1 MSEELNKRV
10 GDYEILG
17 TLGIGGMG
25 KVFKVRNVITDRIEA
40 MKILAPDL
48 AGRQDVT
55 DRFLREIKVLAT
67 LEHPNIATLRT
78 ALKVNDQFVMIM
90 EYVEGTTLSA
100 RLGKGPI
107 PVPDVLDYVDQ
118 ALAGLSY
125 AHQKQV
131 IHRDV
136 KPGNMMLTPNGVV
149 KVMDFGIA
157 RAGGDQGMTMSG
169 TTLGSLC
176 YMSPEQVR
184 GQNVD
189 VRSDLYS
196 MGVSLYELVTG
207 ERPFRA
213 DSDFSLM
220 TAQIEQAP
228 KPPVQMRPDLPAE
241 LNEIILTAMAKD
253 PRERFQTADA
263 FRNAVNSVRKTLGDA
278 PTMES
283 IPVPKTIGTS
293 TPVSVPKTEPS
304 TSTRTLEMAHVL
316 FTDIVAYSQL
326 PMDTQE
332 QTLRQ
337 LQDIVRGTAEFS
349 RAQGVGQLIILPT
362 GDGMALVFFGDAE
375 APARCALEMDRVLR
389 KQSGIPLRM
398 GIHTGPVYRVA
409 DINANRNV
417 AGGGINMAQRVMDC
431 GDAGHILVSGAVSD
445 VLGQVSTW
453 RQSLHDL
460 GEAEVKHG
468 IRVRIYNLY
477 SDDFGNKETPKKIE
491 AARKAVGATTTATLT
506 PPSIPVPVT
515 APPAQVPRPAI
526 PSATPLAPPPTGRRG
541 LYMAMGALLVLV
553 VLVAAGLYV
562 PYRNK
567 TRASDSVNP
576 QPSSNGAA
584 KPTETTSTPNTNNGA
599 PVPTTTL
606 PNGAANSNT
615 NSVPTSAVPESTPAP
630 AQQVQKLPAGKHAVA
645 SGAPPTQQPVQQDA
659 QAAPSAPPP
668 PDDSAQLE
676 ELEQSVDQLSSRAA
690 AVNDSLDNLRR
701 QQAASGFGLRGDIS
715 STQEMMKTHLGRAQ
729 AALQAHDLKNA
740 QKYSDQASADVEKL
754 EKFLG
759 R

>member
-17 TLGIGGMG
+17 TLGTGGMG

-67 LEHPNIATLRT
+67 LDHPNIAALRT
-78 ALKVNDQFVMIM
+78 AIKVNDQFVMIM

-100 RLGKGPI
+100 RLAKGPI

-118 ALAGLSY
+118 GLAGLSY

-176 YMSPEQVR
+176 YMSPEQVK

-228 KPPVQMRPDLPAE
+228 KPPVQLRPDVPAE

-263 FRNAVNSVRKTLGDA
+263 FRNAVSSVRKTLGEA

-283 IPVPKTIGTS
+283 IPVPKTLTGTA
-293 TPVSVPKTEPS
+293 TPVPKTEPS

-337 LQDIVRGTAEFS
+337 LQDIVRGTTEFS
-349 RAQGVGQLIILPT
+349 RAQGMGQLIILPT

-431 GDAGHILVSGAVSD
+431 GDAGHILVSGALSD

-468 IRVRIYNLY
+468 VRVRIYNLY
-477 SDDFGNKETPKKIE
+477 NDEYGNKETPKKLE
-491 AARKAVGATTTATLT
+491 AARKAAGATTTATLT
-506 PPSIPVPVT
+506 PPSIPVP
-515 APPAQVPRPAI
+515 APALPTPAQPI
-526 PSATPLAPPPTGRRG
+526 PSVLGAAPPPNRRG
-541 LYMAMGALLVLV
+541 LYMAMGALLVVV

-567 TRASDSVNP
+567 TKANDNVP
-576 QPSSNGAA
+576 PVQAAPSGSG
-584 KPTETTSTPNTNNGA
+584 TTSTPS
-599 PVPTTTL
+599 V
-606 PNGAANSNT
+606 SNT
-615 NSVPTSAVPESTPAP
+615 SGGTTPANTSGASENTPATSPAPTNANANANLAPTSPESTPAP
-630 AQQVQKLPAGKHAVA
+630 PNPQTQKMPSGTKRAVATGNSNPAQQEAQ
-645 SGAPPTQQPVQQDA
+645 APPA
-659 QAAPSAPPP
+659 Q
-668 PDDSAQLE
+668 PDDSAQLA
-676 ELEQSVDQLSSRAA
+676 ELEQTVDQLGGRAA

-715 STQEMMKTHLGRAQ
+715 SAQEMMKTHLNRAQ
-729 AALQAHDLKNA
+729 AALQAHDVKNA

>member
-17 TLGIGGMG
+17 VLGSGGMG

-40 MKILAPDL
+40 MKILSSEL

-55 DRFLREIKVLAT
+55 DRFLREIKVLAA
-67 LEHPNIATLRT
+67 LDHPNIAALRT
-78 ALKVNDQFVMIM
+78 ALNVNNQFVMIM

-100 RLGKGPI
+100 RLSMGRI
-107 PVPDVLDYVDQ
+107 PVADVLNYVDQ
-118 ALAGLSY
+118 ALSALSY
-125 AHQKQV
+125 AHQKKV

-136 KPGNMMLTPNGVV
+136 KPGNMMLTPSGVV

-157 RAGGDQGMTMSG
+157 RSGSDQGLTMSG

-176 YMSPEQVR
+176 YMSPEQVK
-184 GQNVD
+184 GLDVD

-220 TAQIEQAP
+220 TAQVEQTP
-228 KPPVQMRPDLPAE
+228 RPPMELRPDLPRT
-241 LNEIILTAMAKD
+241 LNEVILTAMAKD
-253 PRERFQTADA
+253 PAKRFQSADA
-263 FRNAVNSVRKTLGDA
+263 FRNALGSIRKTLGEA
-278 PTMES
+278 STVEA
-283 IPVPKTIGTS
+283 IPADKGS
-293 TPVSVPKTEPS
+293 TAAGATTQKAEACGA
-304 TSTRTLEMAHVL
+304 TRTLEMAHVL

-337 LQDIVRGTAEFS
+337 LQDIVRGTTEFS

-389 KQSGIPLRM
+389 RESGIPLRM

-431 GDAGHILVSGAVSD
+431 GDAGHILVSGAVAD

-453 RQSLHDL
+453 RQALHDL

-477 SDDFGNKETPKKIE
+477 TDEVGNATLPHKLE
-491 AARKAVGATTTATLT
+491 AARKAVAAATTAAMTPVSMPVAPTAMTTATAT
-506 PPSIPVPVT
+506 QI
-515 APPAQVPRPAI
+515 PAQPI
-526 PSATPLAPPPTGRRG
+526 PSVMQPSQPTGRRG

-562 PYRNK
+562 PYRAK
-567 TRASDSVNP
+567 TRANAVQATTTTTSPAAPTTVSAPPETTNP
-576 QPSSNGAA
+576 AATSGSNAGATPSSPENPPPPVNTEVDKKPAVTKKTSSSGSASGSAA
-584 KPTETTSTPNTNNGA
+584 TMPPEAQASQTTS
-599 PVPTTTL
+599 
-606 PNGAANSNT
+606 
-615 NSVPTSAVPESTPAP
+615 
-630 AQQVQKLPAGKHAVA
+630 
-645 SGAPPTQQPVQQDA
+645 
-659 QAAPSAPPP
+659 APSAN
-668 PDDSAQLE
+668 DAAELE
-676 ELEQSVDQLSSRAA
+676 EAETTVDQLTSRAA

-701 QQAASGFGLRGDIS
+701 QQAGQGYGLRGDIS
-715 STQEMMKTHLGRAQ
+715 STQEMMKTHLARAQ
-729 AALQAHDLKNA
+729 AALQSKDAKGA
-740 QKYSDQASADVEKL
+740 KKYSDMAEADVEKL